1 MSRLKC
7 NKKEREEQMI
17 VKVIRQ
23 LKKQIANIEKRRQKK
38 EEKIRLMGVYHEEPA
53 HLPVEQTEKE
63 PLIEDYEDNY
73 FIKN

>member
-7 NKKEREEQMI
+7 SKKEREEQMI

-38 EEKIRLMGVYHEEPA
+38 EEKNRLMGVYHEEPA
-53 HLPVEQTEKE
+53 LLAVEQA
-63 PLIEDYEDNY
+63 
-73 FIKN
+73 